1 MVGLEAVVKQIREL
15 NKMRH
20 VKRGIPIIDQL
31 AKQVENNERTEMS
44 AGIELQNL
52 ADLPYSNAIELL
64 KKARKRLINI
74 QMQMEL
80 QDQEDQLDNEQW
92 ERDYEAGVMA

>member
-1 MVGLEAVVKQIREL
+1 MKANEL
-15 NKMRH
+15 
-20 VKRGIPIIDQL
+20 VTTSL

-52 ADLPYSNAIELL
+52 ASIGYMDALDML
-64 KKARKRLINI
+64 KAERKKLINI

-80 QDQEDQLDNEQW
+80 MEEQEDRDNEQHEYHFQSELASRW
-92 ERDYEAGVMA
+92 AE

>member
-1 MVGLEAVVKQIREL
+1 MRNTETVITSLTKQWINE
-15 NKMRH
+15 
-20 VKRGIPIIDQL
+20 
-31 AKQVENNERTEMS
+31 ERTEMS

-52 ADLPYSNAIELL
+52 ADMPYSNAIELL

-92 ERDYEAGVMA
+92 ERDYQAGVMA

>member
-1 MVGLEAVVKQIREL
+1 
-15 NKMRH
+15 MRNTET
-20 VKRGIPIIDQL
+20 VTTSL

-52 ADLPYSNAIELL
+52 ASIGYMDALNML
-64 KKARKRLINI
+64 KAERKKLINI

-80 QDQEDQLDNEQW
+80 MEEQEDRDNERYDANHRLELKSRW
-92 ERDYEAGVMA
+92 AE

>member
-1 MVGLEAVVKQIREL
+1 
-15 NKMRH
+15 MRNTET
-20 VKRGIPIIDQL
+20 VTTSL
-31 AKQVENNERTEMS
+31 AKQWINEERTEMS

-52 ADLPYSNAIELL
+52 ASIGYMDALDML
-64 KKARKRLINI
+64 KAERKKIINI

-92 ERDYEAGVMA
+92 ERDYEAGASL

>member
-1 MVGLEAVVKQIREL
+1 MQTNETVITS
-15 NKMRH
+15 
-20 VKRGIPIIDQL
+20 L

-52 ADLPYSNAIELL
+52 ASIGYMDAVDML
-64 KKARKRLINI
+64 KAERKKIINI

-80 QDQEDQLDNEQW
+80 MEEEEDRDNERFDSNHRLELASRW
-92 ERDYEAGVMA
+92 AE

>member
-1 MVGLEAVVKQIREL
+1 MEANEL
-15 NKMRH
+15 
-20 VKRGIPIIDQL
+20 VTTSL

-52 ADLPYSNAIELL
+52 ADMPYSSAITLVTA
-64 KKARKRLINI
+64 ARKRLINI
-74 QMQMEL
+74 QMQEEL

-92 ERDYEAGVMA
+92 ERDYEAGASL

>member
-1 MVGLEAVVKQIREL
+1 MQTNETVITS
-15 NKMRH
+15 
-20 VKRGIPIIDQL
+20 L

-52 ADLPYSNAIELL
+52 ASIGYMDAVDML
-64 KKARKRLINI
+64 KAERKKIINI
-74 QMQMEL
+74 QMQMEIR
-80 QDQEDQLDNEQW
+80 DQEDQLDNEQW

>member
-1 MVGLEAVVKQIREL
+1 MEANEL
-15 NKMRH
+15 
-20 VKRGIPIIDQL
+20 VTTSL

-52 ADLPYSNAIELL
+52 ADMPYSSAITLL
-64 KKARKRLINI
+64 TAARKRLINI
-74 QMQMEL
+74 QMQEEL

-92 ERDYEAGVMA
+92 ERDYEAGASL

>member
-1 MVGLEAVVKQIREL
+1 
-15 NKMRH
+15 MRN

-52 ADLPYSNAIELL
+52 GDMPYSSAITLL
-64 KKARKRLINI
+64 TAARKRLNNI
-74 QMQMEL
+74 QAQMDTL
-80 QDQEDQLDNEQW
+80 AQNEDYDND
-92 ERDYEAGVMA
+92 RFEAEYRQGARL

>member
-1 MVGLEAVVKQIREL
+1 MQTNETVITS
-15 NKMRH
+15 
-20 VKRGIPIIDQL
+20 L

-52 ADLPYSNAIELL
+52 ASIGYMDAVDML
-64 KKARKRLINI
+64 KAERKKIINI

-80 QDQEDQLDNEQW
+80 RDQEDQLDNEQW
-92 ERDYEAGVMA
+92 ERDYQAGVMA

>member
-1 MVGLEAVVKQIREL
+1 MKANEL
-15 NKMRH
+15 
-20 VKRGIPIIDQL
+20 VTTSL

-52 ADLPYSNAIELL
+52 ASIGYMDAVDML
-64 KKARKRLINI
+64 KAERKKIINI

-80 QDQEDQLDNEQW
+80 MEEEEDRDNERFDSNHRLELASRW
-92 ERDYEAGVMA
+92 AE

>member
-1 MVGLEAVVKQIREL
+1 MEANEL
-15 NKMRH
+15 VTTSLARQWINK
-20 VKRGIPIIDQL
+20 
-31 AKQVENNERTEMS
+31 ERTIAS

-52 ADLPYSNAIELL
+52 ASIGYMDALDML
-64 KKARKRLINI
+64 KAERKKLINI

-92 ERDYEAGVMA
+92 ERDYEAGATR

>member
-1 MVGLEAVVKQIREL
+1 MKANEL
-15 NKMRH
+15 
-20 VKRGIPIIDQL
+20 VTTSL

-52 ADLPYSNAIELL
+52 ASIGYMDAVDML
-64 KKARKRLINI
+64 KAERKKIINI

-80 QDQEDQLDNEQW
+80 MEEEEDRDNQRYDSNHTSELASRW
-92 ERDYEAGVMA
+92 AE

>member
-1 MVGLEAVVKQIREL
+1 
-15 NKMRH
+15 MRH

-31 AKQVENNERTEMS
+31 AKQIENNERTEMN

-52 ADLPYSNAIELL
+52 ADMPYSNAIELL

>member
-1 MVGLEAVVKQIREL
+1 MRNTETVITSLTKQWINE
-15 NKMRH
+15 
-20 VKRGIPIIDQL
+20 
-31 AKQVENNERTEMS
+31 ERTEMS

-52 ADLPYSNAIELL
+52 ASIGYMDAVDML
-64 KKARKRLINI
+64 KAERKKIINI

>member
-1 MVGLEAVVKQIREL
+1 MQTNETVITS
-15 NKMRH
+15 
-20 VKRGIPIIDQL
+20 L

-52 ADLPYSNAIELL
+52 ASIGYMDAVDML
-64 KKARKRLINI
+64 KAERKKIINI

-80 QDQEDQLDNEQW
+80 RDQEDQLDNEQW

>member
-1 MVGLEAVVKQIREL
+1 MKANEL
-15 NKMRH
+15 
-20 VKRGIPIIDQL
+20 VTTSL

-52 ADLPYSNAIELL
+52 ASIGYMDALDML
-64 KKARKRLINI
+64 KAERKKIINV

-80 QDQEDQLDNEQW
+80 MEEEEDRDNERFDSNHRLELASRW
-92 ERDYEAGVMA
+92 AE